1 MLYVILEFNI
11 LDILF
16 VQLPFSLSE
25 KHGCNHRR
33 TYQRSYRI
41 DGQRSLESR
50 HAGYQVTH
58 QRQGC
63 AYQQGSGHQ
72 YAMVGREKWRGINEA
87 LPTR

>member
-16 VQLPFSLSE
+16 VQLPFLFLKSTDATT
-25 KHGCNHRR
+25 GA
-33 TYQRSYRI
+33 YQRSHRI
-41 DGQRSLESR
+41 DGQRSFESR

-72 YAMVGREKWRGINEA
+72 YAMVGRENGA
-87 LPTR
+87 A